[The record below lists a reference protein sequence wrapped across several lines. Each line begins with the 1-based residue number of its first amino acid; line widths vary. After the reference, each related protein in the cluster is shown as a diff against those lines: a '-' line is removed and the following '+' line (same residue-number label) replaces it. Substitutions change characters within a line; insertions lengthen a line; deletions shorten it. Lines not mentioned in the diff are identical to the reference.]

1 MASSS
6 QSRSPTLLS
15 LSKLHLDVGNP
26 RFGAR
31 LGGPKTERQLV
42 NEIAQNHGIKDVL
55 SSLAANGFFESEPL
69 VGATN
74 KGNGKDVTIVEGN
87 RRLAACLILIDDERA
102 QDQAQRRLQYPNS
115 KFGPSDRIPVILYDW
130 KVKEDRE
137 KLLPYLGIRHIVG
150 AQPWDSY
157 AKAAWVAQVLKDGAL
172 TLDEIVAMIGDENR
186 TVVRFLDGYF
196 FANQVQEAGQFSP
209 NQSMRP
215 GRGSNPDFP
224 FSWVYS
230 ALDYSNLR
238 KFVGMPELGS
248 TPKANPISKSKLDN
262 AGDLMR
268 FMFGDAARGANP
280 VVSDSRELRD
290 LARAIESDEA
300 LRLMRKGQ
308 KVHEALSSIRPA
320 VEQAKDLL
328 FDAADKAE
336 EAFKLVALQS
346 ISTKEAAELQPTVGR
361 LSNAASKIRKRL
373 TEIENQTS
381 EEDAGDVSKH

>member
-1 MASSS
+1 
-6 QSRSPTLLS
+6 
-15 LSKLHLDVGNP
+15 
-26 RFGAR
+26 
-31 LGGPKTERQLV
+31 
-42 NEIAQNHGIKDVL
+42 
-55 SSLAANGFFESEPL
+55 
-69 VGATN
+69 
-74 KGNGKDVTIVEGN
+74 
-87 RRLAACLILIDDERA
+87 
-102 QDQAQRRLQYPNS
+102 
-115 KFGPSDRIPVILYDW
+115 
-130 KVKEDRE
+130 
-137 KLLPYLGIRHIVG
+137 
-150 AQPWDSY
+150 
-157 AKAAWVAQVLKDGAL
+157 
-172 TLDEIVAMIGDENR
+172 
-186 TVVRFLDGYF
+186 
-196 FANQVQEAGQFSP
+196 
-209 NQSMRP
+209 MRP